1 MKNNNLELYQK
12 LITKNAHISI
22 IGLGYVGLPLLLAL
36 GKEGFS
42 VTGIDIDNE
51 KVEKLKQNTSYISD
65 ISNKELLDA
74 INTIEN
80 VNFANKYDSI
90 ENSDAIIICVPT
102 PLNKTKDPDISYIIN
117 ATEQLA
123 KYSLKNKL
131 ISVESTVYPGATEE
145 LILPTIIKQNPN
157 LTVGNDFN
165 LVFSPERVDPGQKY
179 WNSQSSD

>member
-123 KYSLKNKL
+123 KHSLKNKL
-131 ISVESTVYPGATEE
+131 ISVNEYQSNTSEYNEE
-145 LILPTIIKQNPN
+145 KLAVIYLEYQNQLKSIRLICTFH
-157 LTVGNDFN
+157 T
-165 LVFSPERVDPGQKY
+165 
-179 WNSQSSD
+179 

>member
-1 MKNNNLELYQK
+1 MKEKNAKLYQK

-51 KVEKLKQNTSYISD
+51 KVGKLKQNTSYISD

-74 INTIEN
+74 INTIQN
-80 VNFANKYDSI
+80 VDFTNKYDSI

-117 ATEQLA
+117 ATEQ
-123 KYSLKNKL
+123 
-131 ISVESTVYPGATEE
+131 
-145 LILPTIIKQNPN
+145 
-157 LTVGNDFN
+157 
-165 LVFSPERVDPGQKY
+165 
-179 WNSQSSD
+179 